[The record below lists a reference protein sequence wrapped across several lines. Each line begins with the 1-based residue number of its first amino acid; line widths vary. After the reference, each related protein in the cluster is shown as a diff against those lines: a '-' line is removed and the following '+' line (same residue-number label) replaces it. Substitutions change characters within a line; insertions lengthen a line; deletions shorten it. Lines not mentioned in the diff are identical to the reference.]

1 MIPDQRHNSD
11 PFVCHDNL
19 LITESTVCFRRG
31 SASLI
36 EMLRCRTQSI
46 TKTMNPSP
54 YQCPSQDRASTNS
67 TETSVHT
74 TDYLSTT
81 SAQNPSLLSPLFSP
95 HQHSHHDSASHFNS
109 PLLPL
114 NLQPPSEVR
123 LSVPRSPQPHR
134 HCKACM
140 SLLLRDRT
148 KEGGSLGHTHIRSF
162 SASAQFTSVSK
173 PDPATSPLLA
183 RSPPVTPLLASPSL
197 PSSNSQ
203 PTLVTSPSHL
213 SPTAQVVLPRSL
225 YEGGDL
231 TLLNHCLHHIVSRRI
246 SSPSLSTNYPVHSPG
261 EAGGT
266 TSSVVEHIDK
276 RQCPD
281 VPLFSSPNQDRIP
294 PLSPHDSE
302 GRPDPLVC

>member
-1 MIPDQRHNSD
+1 
-11 PFVCHDNL
+11 
-19 LITESTVCFRRG
+19 
-31 SASLI
+31 
-36 EMLRCRTQSI
+36 MLRCRRQSV

-54 YQCPSQDRASTNS
+54 DLCPSQDLASTNS
-67 TETSVHT
+67 TETSVHA
-74 TDYLSTT
+74 TDYLSSTF
-81 SAQNPSLLSPLFSP
+81 AQNSSLLSPLLPP
-95 HQHSHHDSASHFNS
+95 HQDSHHDSASHFNS

-114 NLQPPSEVR
+114 NLQPPSELR

-148 KEGGSLGHTHIRSF
+148 KGGGSLGHTHIRSF
-162 SASAQFTSVSK
+162 STSAQFTSVSK
-173 PDPATSPLLA
+173 PDSPTSPHLA
-183 RSPPVTPLLASPSL
+183 RSPPVTLPPLLTSSSP

-213 SPTAQVVLPRSL
+213 SPPSHVVLPRSL

-246 SSPSLSTNYPVHSPG
+246 SSPTLSANYPVHSHG

-266 TSSVVEHIDK
+266 TVVEHIDK
-276 RQCPD
+276 RQCSD
-281 VPLFSSPNQDRIP
+281 VPLFSSPSLDRIP
-294 PLSPHDSE
+294 LLSPHDSE